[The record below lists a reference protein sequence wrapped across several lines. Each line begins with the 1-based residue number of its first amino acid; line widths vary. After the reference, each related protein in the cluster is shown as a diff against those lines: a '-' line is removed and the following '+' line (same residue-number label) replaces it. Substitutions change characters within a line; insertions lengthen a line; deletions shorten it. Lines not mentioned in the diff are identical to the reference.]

1 MAQKKFV
8 NIIWIAFVVFIV
20 FWGYFLLVKKFKPTD
35 REPLAPL
42 FSWAWANPEKVEIV
56 GYDSDSIEPSISKDG
71 QYLFFNN
78 GYQKPKETSIFYAK
92 KITDNKFQFL
102 GQIEGIKQGNHF
114 SMTPDIDINN
124 NFYFSSNRADGK
136 TPKIYRGIFEEGK
149 MFQVAMVSGIINQKR
164 SWDPA
169 TFDGNII
176 YYTENTSFFDDF
188 DIRVS
193 TGDNSVLR
201 NINTD
206 KMEYAPSLSEDQLE
220 LFFTKADVKSVLGI
234 LSGKKAKI
242 YIAKRNSVSEPFG
255 QPEIIEAIARQDD
268 NTFVEAPT
276 ITVDGKTLYYHK
288 KDGKKFA
295 IYKVTR

>member
-1 MAQKKFV
+1 
-8 NIIWIAFVVFIV
+8 
-20 FWGYFLLVKKFKPTD
+20 
-35 REPLAPL
+35 
-42 FSWAWANPEKVEIV
+42 
-56 GYDSDSIEPSISKDG
+56 
-71 QYLFFNN
+71 
-78 GYQKPKETSIFYAK
+78 
-92 KITDNKFQFL
+92 
-102 GQIEGIKQGNHF
+102 
-114 SMTPDIDINN
+114 MTPDIDIDN

-193 TGDNSVLR
+193 TGEDSVLQ

-276 ITVDGKTLYYHK
+276 ITVDGKTIYYHK

-295 IYKVTR
+295 IYKVTRWDSLISPFLFKKTRHISALFLRY